1 MECSPVTHD
10 RNKGQ
15 LWTTQSGQLCFL
27 TCLTQ
32 NKEVE
37 LGRGVLL
44 IQTGKLRLRGTGDS
58 FQVTHQLKDS

>member
-15 LWTTQSGQLCFL
+15 LWTTQSDQLCSL

-37 LGRGVLL
+37 LGRGGAVNTNRE
-44 IQTGKLRLRGTGDS
+44 IEAQRDR
-58 FQVTHQLKDS
+58 